1 MTRCQ
6 EVKLFAESDRY
17 LSVIGGAEAHTAVTL
32 SVCLLT
38 GKCDSPGFVL
48 RSGQGS
54 GGGQNVEV
62 LCLGSVEQSV
72 LQSRTGSDLAD
83 CGYME
88 G

>member
-1 MTRCQ
+1 M
-6 EVKLFAESDRY
+6 
-17 LSVIGGAEAHTAVTL
+17 HTAVTL
-32 SVCLLT
+32 SVFLLA
-38 GKCDSPGFVL
+38 GKYDNPGFVL

-54 GGGQNVEV
+54 GGGQNIEV
-62 LCLGSVEQSV
+62 LCLGSVKQSV